1 MKFACCALGA
11 CLTVMLASPQ
21 ALSAAPTSRGLD
33 AELSVLGID
42 VSPLQDASTSAG
54 ATADPAKVPAKQS
67 AKVELLVLHATSG
80 GTGIDPKLGD
90 VPELK
95 KPPFSSY
102 DSYKLLDQSEIVLEQ
117 GKANA
122 KALPDKGKLTLTLK
136 EIVLASKK
144 DELDKFVLNASIV
157 KPDDKPFLPSLDV
170 NAHAKERLFIA
181 GQKYEKGILVI
192 VLRVL

>member
-1 MKFACCALGA
+1 MRFAYCALGA
-11 CLTVMLASPQ
+11 CLTVMLPSAE
-21 ALSAAPTSRGLD
+21 ARSAAPSSYGFG
-33 AELSVLGID
+33 AELSVVGLD
-42 VSPLQDASTSAG
+42 VSPLGGASASADAA
-54 ATADPAKVPAKQS
+54 ADTVKVPAKQS
-67 AKVELLVLHATSG
+67 AKVEVLVLHATSG

-90 VPELK
+90 MPELK

-102 DSYKLLDQSEIVLEQ
+102 DSYRLLDQSELVLEQ
-117 GKANA
+117 GTASA
-122 KALPDKGKLTLTLK
+122 KPLPDKGKLTLTLK
-136 EIVLASKK
+136 EIVLAKKK

-181 GQKYEKGILVI
+181 GQKYDKGILVI

>member
-1 MKFACCALGA
+1 MRFACCALGA
-11 CLTVMLASPQ
+11 CWMVMLTSSEAS
-21 ALSAAPTSRGLD
+21 SAVPSTNGFG
-33 AELSVLGID
+33 AELEVAGVDL
-42 VSPLQDASTSAG
+42 SPLQG
-54 ATADPAKVPAKQS
+54 APAPSVPVADTAKVPAKQS
-67 AKVELLVLHATSG
+67 AKVEVLVLHATSG
-80 GTGIDPKLGD
+80 GTGIDPRLGD
-90 VPELK
+90 MPELK

-102 DSYKLLDQSEIVLEQ
+102 DSYKLLDQSELVLEQ

-122 KALPDKGKLTLTLK
+122 KPLPDKGKLTLTLK
-136 EIVLASKK
+136 EIVRSTKK

-181 GQKYEKGILVI
+181 GQKYDKGILVI

>member
-1 MKFACCALGA
+1 MRFAVCALGA
-11 CLTVMLASPQ
+11 CLAAMLPSSEAR
-21 ALSAAPTSRGLD
+21 SAVPSQGIR
-33 AELSVLGID
+33 AELGVDDIGLSQLRG
-42 VSPLQDASTSAG
+42 SATP
-54 ATADPAKVPAKQS
+54 AVRAADTAKVPAKQS
-67 AKVELLVLHATSG
+67 AKVEILVLHATSG

-90 VPELK
+90 MPELK

-102 DSYKLLDQSEIVLEQ
+102 DSYKLLDQSELVLEQ

-136 EIVLASKK
+136 EIVLATKK

-181 GQKYEKGILVI
+181 GQKYDKGILVI